1 MSAVVRK
8 ILRED
13 SVYVKAGRKFA
24 REHGLDKRRTYTLR
38 LAYYDGSSM
47 KRWSEVPARWTGH
60 AATVGGSVVAV
71 FVTKDETLI
80 YAPLTLV
87 VRKGTR

>member
-1 MSAVVRK
+1 MSSTVRK
-8 ILRED
+8 ILLKD
-13 SVYVKAGRKFA
+13 SVYVKASRKFA

-38 LAYYDGSSM
+38 LAYYDRSCM
-47 KRWSEVPARWTGH
+47 KRWSDVPARWTGH

-71 FVTKDETLI
+71 FVTKDESLI

-87 VRKGTR
+87 VQKGK